1 MLVTAKRAGVKLSIH
16 RLRKGFG
23 CRVAQ
28 MLGKSGAAML
38 HELMRHNSM
47 QVAMD
52 YSARVDDT
60 FQDAIR
66 KLTRQLLQPAARR

>member
-1 MLVTAKRAGVKLSIH
+1 
-16 RLRKGFG
+16 
-23 CRVAQ
+23 